1 MSRVSY
7 NRMQLNTT
15 TLIETDLTGV
25 IINLGKTQRIPPG
38 EGREFQI
45 GDEEIVIFRTRKDKI
60 FGLQAKCPHREGA
73 LADGLT
79 GDGKVICPMHAFKFE
94 LATGHPIG
102 NDCESLK
109 TYQVEVSDS
118 GEILLHWSSNVST
131 RSGSVRVN

>member
-1 MSRVSY
+1 
-7 NRMQLNTT
+7 MQLNTT

-25 IINLGKTQRIPPG
+25 VINLGTIYRIPRG

-45 GDEEIVIFRTRKDKI
+45 GDEEIVVFRTRK
-60 FGLQAKCPHREGA
+60 GQVYGVQSKCPHREGA
-73 LADGLT
+73 LADGIT
-79 GDGKVICPMHAFKFE
+79 GDGKEICPMHAFKFE

-118 GEILLHWSSNVST
+118 GEILLHWSSKIM
-131 RSGSVRVN
+131 